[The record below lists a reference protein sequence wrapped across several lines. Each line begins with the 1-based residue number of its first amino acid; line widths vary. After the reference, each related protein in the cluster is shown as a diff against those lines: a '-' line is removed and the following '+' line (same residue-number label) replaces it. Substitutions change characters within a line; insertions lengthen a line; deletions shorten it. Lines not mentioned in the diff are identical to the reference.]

1 MMEETKNNS
10 IKENLFKRI
19 EKDNVKMR
27 PNSYFL
33 AKSALATLG
42 IVIIIAS
49 VVYLVSFVF
58 FVLERN
64 GAWVLTSFGW
74 KGVVIFL
81 MSFPWILGLAVLVFI
96 ISLELLVKRVTLAYR
111 APIVYSML
119 GIVAV
124 VFTIGFAVSKT
135 SVHHGLYRKSRNG
148 NVPIA
153 GSLYKHYGTIKF
165 HNTLIGLVSGIK
177 DGKLLVETLEGDI
190 VAVSGISDFDFPQI
204 RNIKVNDAIIV
215 IGLRDGLE
223 IKASDI
229 RKIDKY
235 IDSMP
240 PHFRVRMQS
249 YQ

>member
-1 MMEETKNNS
+1 MTEKRNNNS
-10 IKENLFKRI
+10 IKENLFERI
-19 EKDNVKMR
+19 EKDEVKMR

-33 AKSALATLG
+33 AKSALAMLG
-42 IVIIIAS
+42 LTIIVTS

-64 GAWVLTSFGW
+64 GAWILTSFGW
-74 KGVVIFL
+74 KGIGIFL
-81 MSFPWILGLAVLVFI
+81 MSFPWILGLAVIVFI
-96 ISLELLVKRVTLAYR
+96 ISLELLVKRVTFAYR

-119 GIVAV
+119 GIVVV

-135 SVHHGLYRKSRNG
+135 SVHHGLYSQSRDG
-148 NVPIA
+148 SVPIA
-153 GSLYKHYGTIKF
+153 GSLYRHYGKMKF
-165 HNTLIGLVSGIK
+165 HNTLIGMISGVE

-190 VAVSGISDFDFPQI
+190 VTVTGVSDFDFPQI

-240 PHFRVRMQS
+240 PHFRARMQS
-249 YQ
+249 Y